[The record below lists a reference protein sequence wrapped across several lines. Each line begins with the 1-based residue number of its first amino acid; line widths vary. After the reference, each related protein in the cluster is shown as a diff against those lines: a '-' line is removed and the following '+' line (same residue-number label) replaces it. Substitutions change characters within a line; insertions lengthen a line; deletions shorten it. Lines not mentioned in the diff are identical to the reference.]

1 MDAMKVGRKLKEARG
16 NRTRVEVAAALNIS
30 HSAIAMYE
38 SGERVP
44 RDDLKE
50 KMADFFGT
58 TVGSLFF
65 DEKVHS

>member
-1 MDAMKVGRKLKEARG
+1 MDAVKVGKKLKEARG
-16 NRTRVEVAAALNIS
+16 EKTQTEVAAALNIS

-38 SGERVP
+38 CGERIP

-50 KMADFFGT
+50 KMAAFFGT